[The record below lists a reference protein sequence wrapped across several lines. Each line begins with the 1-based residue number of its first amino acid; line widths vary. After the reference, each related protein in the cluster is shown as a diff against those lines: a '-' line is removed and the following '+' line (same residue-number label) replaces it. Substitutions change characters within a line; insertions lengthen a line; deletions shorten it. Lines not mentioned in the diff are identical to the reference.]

1 MPSLQEIR
9 ADLRT
14 SSDRM
19 SAQVRTITLGL
30 LIVSWGL
37 LIGESTLSKEISAE
51 SRTSLLLVGLMAVLT
66 MVLDFL
72 QYVFAYWDSNRL
84 HGEAEQS
91 GKTEAKYNKN
101 SCSYKLRTGLFWA
114 KQILVVLTVAVFF
127 YTALPHLFRS

>member
-1 MPSLQEIR
+1 M
-9 ADLRT
+9 
-14 SSDRM
+14 
-19 SAQVRTITLGL
+19 
-30 LIVSWGL
+30 
-37 LIGESTLSKEISAE
+37 IGESTLSKEISAE

-101 SCSYKLRTGLFWA
+101 SWSYKLRTGLFWA

-127 YTALPHLFRS
+127 YTTLPHLFRS

>member
-101 SCSYKLRTGLFWA
+101 SWSYKLRMGLFWA

>member
-51 SRTSLLLVGLMAVLT
+51 SRTSLLLVGLMAILT

-101 SCSYKLRTGLFWA
+101 SWSYKLRMGLFWA